1 MPSFTASLHS
11 KLPKVGQTIFSTM
24 SALAVKENALNL
36 SQGFPDF
43 DCSPHLIELVHQA
56 MKHGL
61 NQYAP
66 MPGLLS
72 LREVIAE
79 KTEQLYTGKYRPD
92 TEVTITA
99 GATQAIFTAIA
110 ATINEGDEVILFT
123 PAYDCYEPAIELVG
137 GKPVYVK
144 LEEPEYRINW
154 EAVKKL
160 INQKTKM
167 IIINS
172 PHNPTGSILSMHDMQ
187 QLQKITEGSN
197 ILILSDEV
205 YEHIIFDGYEH
216 QSIARYPRLAER
228 SFVISSFG
236 KTYHT
241 TGWKLGY
248 CLAPA
253 ELMKEFRKAHQY
265 NVFAVN
271 TPMQAAYAKYLKN
284 EEDYL
289 CLGSFYQEKRDLF
302 ASMLKG
308 SRFTLKHTAGS
319 YFQLMSYEKIS
330 DEKDVDFAVRLTK
343 EHKVASIPVSVFYN
357 QNFDNHVLRFCFA
370 KQNSTLEQAAEILLK
385 V

>member
-1 MPSFTASLHS
+1 MPSFSASLHS

-24 SALAVKENALNL
+24 SALAAKENALNL

-43 DCSPHLIELVHQA
+43 DGSPELIELVHKA
-56 MKHGL
+56 MNSGL

-72 LREVIAE
+72 LRESIAE
-79 KTEQLYTGKYRPD
+79 KTEKLYTGVYHPE
-92 TEVTITA
+92 TEVTVTA

-110 ATINEGDEVILFT
+110 ATVNEGDEVILFT

-144 LEEPEYRINW
+144 LEEPDYRINW

-160 INQKTKM
+160 INQQTKM

-172 PHNPTGSILSMHDMQ
+172 PHNPSGSIMSMHDMQ
-187 QLQKITEGSN
+187 QLQKLTEGSN

-216 QSIARYPRLAER
+216 QSIARYPKLAER

-241 TGWKLGY
+241 TGWKMGY

-253 ELMKEFRKAHQY
+253 DLMKEFRKAHQY

-271 TPMQAAYAKYLKN
+271 TPVQAAYAEFLKKEEEYLN
-284 EEDYL
+284 
-289 CLGSFYQEKRDLF
+289 LGAFYQEKRDLF
-302 ASMLKG
+302 VSLLKG
-308 SRFTLKHTAGS
+308 SRFSLKHTAGS
-319 YFQLMSYEKIS
+319 YFQLLGYEKIS
-330 DEKDVDFAVRLTK
+330 EEKDTDFAIRLTK
-343 EHKVASIPVSVFYN
+343 EHKVASIPISVFYN
-357 QNFDNHVLRFCFA
+357 QNYDNHVLRFCFA
-370 KQNSTLEQAAEILLK
+370 KQNSTLEQAAEILQK